1 MTAARVPA
9 QGRHRGLTGL
19 STDWSVYQLFQLL
32 LVTLV
37 CNVVCDWTVRLT
49 LCPPP
54 NAHEPSCGFLGIYHV
69 GVASCLVEQA
79 PFLVQNA
86 KHIYGAS
93 AGALTATA
101 LVTGVCLGEAGAS
114 IIDVAKEA
122 RKRFLGPMHP
132 SFNLVKIVR
141 HMLRRTLPADC
152 HHEANGRLGISL
164 TRVTDGENVLVSHFN
179 SKEELVQ
186 ACVCSAYIPV
196 YCGLIPPTL
205 QGVRYVDG
213 GISDN
218 LPQYE
223 LKNTITVSPF
233 SGESDICPRDT
244 STNIH
249 ELRFTN
255 TSIQFTLTNLYRVS
269 RALFPPDP
277 MVMKAMCK
285 QGYKDA
291 LHFLKKNGLLNFN
304 GPQRDRPLLAR
315 GEENED
321 YNDDEEDNKS
331 DEEEAKLYVEEGAV
345 MVHCSSSIEEHF
357 FDNLP
362 PTLHRALVE
371 ACMERRSLVQK
382 LSNMLPVRMASTLM
396 LPYTFPLE
404 SALSLTLRLLEW
416 LPDVQEDVGWIREQI
431 LKLLQHILRQASR
444 SFSQHV
450 SARFS
455 CQLELHHYQSLP
467 YQISSTSLFPTWV
480 NGSSSSVQDVFMR
493 LDQYKKQLLSG
504 VLCINMDLQGSFKT
518 KAMSPEKSSLPIL
531 CSEGLTMH
539 RGHLN
544 IPPAAN
550 SEETISSS

>member
-1 MTAARVPA
+1 MFPLDSSWNISFA
-9 QGRHRGLTGL
+9 G
-19 STDWSVYQLFQLL
+19 
-32 LVTLV
+32 
-37 CNVVCDWTVRLT
+37 
-49 LCPPP
+49 
-54 NAHEPSCGFLGIYHV
+54 CGFLGIYHV
-69 GVASCLVEQA
+69 GVASCLLERA
-79 PFLVQNA
+79 PYLVHNA

-114 IIDVAKEA
+114 IIEVSKEA

-141 HMLRRTLPADC
+141 FMLQRTLPADS
-152 HHEANGRLGISL
+152 HQLANGRLGISL

-179 SKEELVQ
+179 NKEEIVQ

-196 YCGLIPPTL
+196 YCGIIPPTL

-255 TSIQFTLTNLYRVS
+255 TSIQFTLTNLYRIS

-285 QGYKDA
+285 QGYNDA
-291 LHFLKKNGLLNFN
+291 LDFLKKNGLLNFSDLHI
-304 GPQRDRPLLAR
+304 DRVLLANR
-315 GEENED
+315 EEQ
-321 YNDDEEDNKS
+321 DNQVDPVHTEAKAVR
-331 DEEEAKLYVEEGAV
+331 EEEMMRMVDGALT
-345 MVHCSSSIEEHF
+345 VHPLSEEHIIAR
-357 FDNLP
+357 LP
-362 PTLHRALVE
+362 PILHKALIE
-371 ACMERRSLVQK
+371 ACTERRSLVQS
-382 LSNMLPVRMASTLM
+382 LSNLLPFRMASAMM
-396 LPYTFPLE
+396 LPYTLPLE
-404 SALSLTLRLLEW
+404 SALSLSLRLLEW
-416 LPDVQEDVGWIREQI
+416 LPDVQEDVGWIHEQ
-431 LKLLQHILRQASR
+431 LTKVVQHVLRQASN
-444 SFSQHV
+444 SITQQV

-467 YQISSTSLFPTWV
+467 SQIRSTSLYATWV
-480 NGSSSSVQDVFMR
+480 GSSTLSVQDIFTR

-504 VLCINMDLQGSFKT
+504 SFSVNMDLKGSFNTEQVSVDKST
-518 KAMSPEKSSLPIL
+518 ASFHPVESFPTDTDTDINDSKGGMLHFNSDSSL
-531 CSEGLTMH
+531 
-539 RGHLN
+539 LN
-544 IPPAAN
+544 PGAQQN
-550 SEETISSS
+550 NYYQV

>member
-1 MTAARVPA
+1 MFPLDSPWNISFA
-9 QGRHRGLTGL
+9 G
-19 STDWSVYQLFQLL
+19 
-32 LVTLV
+32 
-37 CNVVCDWTVRLT
+37 
-49 LCPPP
+49 
-54 NAHEPSCGFLGIYHV
+54 CGFLGIYHV

-79 PFLVQNA
+79 PFLVRNA

-101 LVTGVCLGEAGAS
+101 LVTEVCLGQVGAS

-141 HMLRRTLPADC
+141 HVLRRTLPDDS
-152 HHEANGRLGISL
+152 HHRASGRLGISL

-179 SKEELVQ
+179 NKEEIVQ

-233 SGESDICPRDT
+233 SGESDICPRDS

-291 LHFLKKNGLLNFN
+291 LHFLKRNGLLHFN
-304 GPQRDRPLLAR
+304 GPQTDRPLLTNR
-315 GEENED
+315 E
-321 YNDDEEDNKS
+321 DEEVA
-331 DEEEAKLYVEEGAV
+331 EEEQDGKRREVKDQLLVEGKAL
-345 MVHCSSSIEEHF
+345 MFYGSSSLDEHIIEY
-357 FDNLP
+357 LP
-362 PTLHRALVE
+362 PTLHKALVE
-371 ACMERRSLVQK
+371 ACMERRSLVQS
-382 LSNMLPVRMASTLM
+382 LGNLLPVRMASVMM
-396 LPYTFPLE
+396 LPYTLPLE
-404 SALSLTLRLLEW
+404 SAMSLTLRLLEW

-431 LKLLQHILRQASR
+431 LKILQCVLRQAFR
-444 SFSQHV
+444 SFSQNV
-450 SARFS
+450 SARLF
-455 CQLELHHYQSLP
+455 CQLELRHYRSLP
-467 YQISSTSLFPTWV
+467 SKPSSTSLFPTWM
-480 NGSSSSVQDVFMR
+480 NSSGSSVQDVFVR

-504 VLCINMDLQGSFKT
+504 VLCINMDLRGSFKT
-518 KAMSPEKSSLPIL
+518 GMTSPDSSRSFSFFQQDFNSCSNCLNVPQDGKPGKPLSRSKSFW
-531 CSEGLTMH
+531 
-539 RGHLN
+539 
-544 IPPAAN
+544 
-550 SEETISSS
+550 

>member
-1 MTAARVPA
+1 MT
-9 QGRHRGLTGL
+9 
-19 STDWSVYQLFQLL
+19 
-32 LVTLV
+32 VTSMFPLDSPW
-37 CNVVCDWTVRLT
+37 NISF
-49 LCPPP
+49 
-54 NAHEPSCGFLGIYHV
+54 AGCGFLGIYHV
-69 GVASCLVEQA
+69 GVASCLLEQA
-79 PFLVQNA
+79 PFLVANA
-86 KHIYGAS
+86 RHIYGAS

-101 LVTGVCLGEAGAS
+101 LVSGVCLGEAGAS

-141 HMLRRTLPADC
+141 HMLHRTLPPDA
-152 HHEANGRLGISL
+152 HHRATGRLGISL
-164 TRVTDGENVLVSHFN
+164 TRVTDGENVLVSQFN

-205 QGVRYVDG
+205 QGTRYVDG

-244 STNIH
+244 STNMH

-291 LHFLKKNGLLNFN
+291 LHFLKRNGLLNFN
-304 GPQRDRPLLAR
+304 GPHRALLAN

-321 YNDDEEDNKS
+321 YDDDDDDDDMSDE
-331 DEEEAKLYVEEGAV
+331 DEEEEKPHGEDGA
-345 MVHCSSSIEEHF
+345 MVVHSDDSIEEHIF
-357 FDNLP
+357 EHLP
-362 PTLHRALVE
+362 PNLHKALVE
-371 ACMERRSLVQK
+371 ACKERRSLAQS
-382 LSNMLPVRMASTLM
+382 LSNLLPVRMASAMM
-396 LPYTFPLE
+396 LPYTLPLE
-404 SALSLTLRLLEW
+404 SAMSMTVRLLEW
-416 LPDVQEDVGWIREQI
+416 LPDVQEDMVWIRGQMA
-431 LKLLQHILRQASR
+431 KVLQRVVRQASK
-444 SFSQHV
+444 SISQHV

-467 YQISSTSLFPTWV
+467 SQLSSASLFPTWV
-480 NGSSSSVQDVFMR
+480 NESSSSVLDVIMR
-493 LDQYKKQLLSG
+493 LDQYQRQLLPG

-518 KAMSPEKSSLPIL
+518 GPLTPDKSPPSMLSPH
-531 CSEGLTMH
+531 C
-539 RGHLN
+539 LN
-544 IPPAAN
+544 TPAAAD
-550 SEETISSS
+550 SREAISSS

>member
-1 MTAARVPA
+1 MFP
-9 QGRHRGLTGL
+9 LD
-19 STDWSVYQLFQLL
+19 SPWSISF
-32 LVTLV
+32 
-37 CNVVCDWTVRLT
+37 
-49 LCPPP
+49 
-54 NAHEPSCGFLGIYHV
+54 AGCGFLGIYHV
-69 GVASCLVEQA
+69 GVASCLLEQA
-79 PFLVQNA
+79 PFLVQHA
-86 KHIYGAS
+86 RHVYGAS

-101 LVTGVCLGEAGAS
+101 LVTGVCLGDAGAS

-141 HMLRRTLPADC
+141 HMLLRILPADC
-152 HHEANGRLGISL
+152 HHQANGRLGISL
-164 TRVTDGENVLVSHFN
+164 TRVTDGENVLVSHFDN
-179 SKEELVQ
+179 KEELVQ

-255 TSIQFTLTNLYRVS
+255 TSIQFTLPNLYRVS
-269 RALFPPDP
+269 KALFPPDP

-291 LHFLKKNGLLNFN
+291 LYFLKRNGLLNFN
-304 GPQRDRPLLAR
+304 GPLTDRPLLAN

-321 YNDDEEDNKS
+321 YNDDEES
-331 DEEEAKLYVEEGAV
+331 DESEEEQGKPHVEEGAV
-345 MVHCSSSIEEHF
+345 MVHSSSSIEEHIIEH
-357 FDNLP
+357 LP
-362 PTLHRALVE
+362 PTLHKALVE
-371 ACMERRSLVQK
+371 ACMERRSLAQS
-382 LSNMLPVRMASTLM
+382 LSNMLPIRMASALM
-396 LPYTFPLE
+396 LPYTLPLE
-404 SALSLTLRLLEW
+404 SAVCFTLRLLEW

-431 LKLLQHILRQASR
+431 LIILQHVLRQASK

-455 CQLELHHYQSLP
+455 CELELHHHQNLP
-467 YQISSTSLFPTWV
+467 SQISYTNLFPTWV
-480 NGSSSSVQDVFMR
+480 NGSSSSVLDAFMR
-493 LDQYKKQLLSG
+493 LDQYKRQLLSG

-518 KAMSPEKSSLPIL
+518 SQMTPDKSPPSVLST
-531 CSEGLTMH
+531 EGLTVH
-539 RGHLN
+539 RDCLT
-544 IPPAAN
+544 IDSAEA
-550 SEETISSS
+550 ISSS

>member
-1 MTAARVPA
+1 MFPLDTP
-9 QGRHRGLTGL
+9 
-19 STDWSVYQLFQLL
+19 WSISF
-32 LVTLV
+32 
-37 CNVVCDWTVRLT
+37 
-49 LCPPP
+49 
-54 NAHEPSCGFLGIYHV
+54 AGCGFLGIYHV
-69 GVASCLVEQA
+69 GVASCLQEQA

-86 KHIYGAS
+86 RHIYGAS

-101 LVTGVCLGEAGAS
+101 LVTGVCLGDAGAS
-114 IIDVAKEA
+114 IIEVAKEA

-141 HMLRRTLPADC
+141 HVLRRTLPADS
-152 HHEANGRLGISL
+152 HHRANGRLGISL
-164 TRVTDGENVLVSHFN
+164 TRVADGENVLVSHFN
-179 SKEELVQ
+179 NKEEVVQ

-291 LHFLKKNGLLNFN
+291 LYFLKRNGLLNYT
-304 GPQRDRPLLAR
+304 GPQTDRPLLAKK
-315 GEENED
+315 EESKAYNEGR
-321 YNDDEEDNKS
+321 DEKNSEAEAEDKPQM
-331 DEEEAKLYVEEGAV
+331 EAKVVLHA
-345 MVHCSSSIEEHF
+345 SSSLDEHIIEY
-357 FDNLP
+357 LP
-362 PTLHRALVE
+362 PAMHKALLE
-371 ACMERRSLVQK
+371 ACMERRSLMQS
-382 LSNMLPVRMASTLM
+382 LGSLLPVRMASAMM
-396 LPYTFPLE
+396 LPYTLPLE

-431 LKLLQHILRQASR
+431 LKILKRILHQASR
-444 SFSQHV
+444 NFSQHV
-450 SARFS
+450 SARLF
-455 CQLELHHYQSLP
+455 CHLELHHYRSLP
-467 YQISSTSLFPTWV
+467 SRASSTSLFPTWM
-480 NGSSSSVQDVFMR
+480 NSSGSTVQDLFDWYKNR
-493 LDQYKKQLLSG
+493 LMSG
-504 VLCINMDLQGSFKT
+504 VLCIDMDLQGSFQT
-518 KAMSPEKSSLPIL
+518 GVMPPDKSRVASFFQQDFAERKGYFNN
-531 CSEGLTMH
+531 SQSDK
-539 RGHLN
+539 
-544 IPPAAN
+544 PAKPL
-550 SEETISSS
+550 SRSKSFW

>member
-1 MTAARVPA
+1 MFPLDTP
-9 QGRHRGLTGL
+9 
-19 STDWSVYQLFQLL
+19 WSISF
-32 LVTLV
+32 
-37 CNVVCDWTVRLT
+37 
-49 LCPPP
+49 
-54 NAHEPSCGFLGIYHV
+54 AGCGFLGIYHV
-69 GVASCLVEQA
+69 GVASCLLEQA

-101 LVTGVCLGEAGAS
+101 LVTEVCLGEAGAS

-141 HMLRRTLPADC
+141 HMLQRTLPSDC
-152 HHEANGRLGISL
+152 HHRANGRLGISL

-179 SKEELVQ
+179 NKEELVQ

-269 RALFPPDP
+269 RALFPPEP

-304 GPQRDRPLLAR
+304 GPHKDRPLLAN
-315 GEENED
+315 GEENQD
-321 YNDDEEDNKS
+321 YNNKEEDNNS
-331 DEEEAKLYVEEGAV
+331 NEAEERLHVEQGAI
-345 MVHCSSSIEEHF
+345 MVHCKSSVEEHF
-357 FDNLP
+357 IEHLP
-362 PTLHRALVE
+362 PTLHKALVE
-371 ACMERRSLVQK
+371 ACMERRSL
-382 LSNMLPVRMASTLM
+382 SNLLPVRMASALM
-396 LPYTFPLE
+396 LPYTLPLE

-431 LKLLQHILRQASR
+431 LKILQHVLRQASK
-444 SFSQHV
+444 SISQRV
-450 SARFS
+450 SAKIS

-467 YQISSTSLFPTWV
+467 SQISSTSLFPTWI
-480 NGSSSSVQDVFMR
+480 NGSNSSVLDVFMR
-493 LDQYKKQLLSG
+493 LDQYKKQLMSG

-518 KAMSPEKSSLPIL
+518 GPMSPNKSPPSIL
-531 CSEGLTMH
+531 SPEGLTIH
-539 RGHLN
+539 GGCLD
-544 IPPAAN
+544 IPPA
-550 SEETISSS
+550 SDSGETISSH